1 MRPTLLL
8 AALALTA
15 AAASCA
21 PVPSPTIKPGLLA
34 QGPRQCFFAST
45 ISGFR
50 ESGPNQ
56 VNFRVGAG
64 DVYQLDLA
72 TACGDLRG
80 AEKVLLD
87 SRAAGSSVCEGLD
100 VDLIVPAAA
109 GPRRCPGR
117 GIRKLNPAEV
127 AALPSAQRP

>member
-1 MRPTLLL
+1 MRPTRLL

-15 AAASCA
+15 AATGCA
-21 PVPSPTIKPGLLA
+21 PVPSPTVGPGPIA

-50 ESGPNQ
+50 ESAPGQ
-56 VNFRVGAG
+56 VNVRVGAG

-72 TACGDLRG
+72 TPCGDLRG

-117 GIRKLNPAEV
+117 GIRKMDPAEV
-127 AALPSAQRP
+127 AALPASQRP